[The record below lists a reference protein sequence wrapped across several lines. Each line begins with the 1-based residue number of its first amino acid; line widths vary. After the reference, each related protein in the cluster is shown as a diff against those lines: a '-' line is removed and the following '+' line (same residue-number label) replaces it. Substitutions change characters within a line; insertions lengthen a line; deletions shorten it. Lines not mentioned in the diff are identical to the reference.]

1 MDEFRLVEKLMGSA
15 FELIIRDTDKTRAER
30 LLRDGRNEIKRLENL
45 LTEFDPLSCTSQL
58 NANAGIRSVQVDA
71 EVYQLIQRCISLS
84 NLTQGAFDITVGP
97 LKKLYNFKREDF
109 IFPEK
114 SAVKN
119 ALLRVGFRQ
128 IALLDDNHVFLKKK
142 GMHISFAAVGKG
154 YAADQVKKLWQEKAV
169 SHGVINAS
177 GDLTV
182 MGQKSDDRPWQIGIA
197 NPDETSEV
205 LCYLPVENA
214 SVATSGDYEQ
224 FFMRGG
230 TRYAHTMDPQTGK
243 PVSGI
248 KSVSVISPGAELCDA
263 LATAVFVMGIEV
275 GIHFIN
281 QLPQTH
287 CLIINDKNEVFHSR
301 NLNFKHAEN

>member
-15 FELIIRDTDKTRAER
+15 FELIIRDTDKTRAEM
-30 LLRDGRNEIKRLENL
+30 LLRDGHNEIKRLESL

-58 NANAGIRSVQVDA
+58 NANAGIRSVQVDV

-84 NLTQGAFDITVGP
+84 NLTQGAFDITVGS
-97 LKKLYNFKREDF
+97 LKKLYNFKNEDF

-119 ALLRVGFRQ
+119 ALSSVGFRH
-128 IALLDDNHVFLKKK
+128 ITLLDDNHVFLEKK

-154 YAADQVKKLWQEKAV
+154 YAADQVKKMWQEKAV

-182 MGQKSDDRPWQIGIA
+182 MGQKSDARRWQIGIA
-197 NPDETSEV
+197 NPDEASEV
-205 LCYLPVENA
+205 LCYLPLENA

-230 TRYAHTMDPQTGK
+230 IRYAHTMDPRTGK